1 MRRSRVG
8 SRLLWVSLGA
18 ILAAGAVL
26 LIVLSLPGQLNA
38 FRTPSQIVA
47 AELPPGKVFRLGG
60 QIVPG
65 SYSTSDG
72 IEHRFTLADSDGGSM
87 ALRYSGALPDL
98 FREGQGVV
106 TQGTLGS
113 DGIFVASEVLAK
125 HDENYMP
132 PELEASLK
140 DKAGMSCMPVAR
152 T

>member
-72 IEHRFTLADSDGGSM
+72 IEHRFTLSDSDGGSM

-98 FREGQGVV
+98 FREGQGIIA
-106 TQGTLGS
+106 TGTLTAAG
-113 DGIFVASEVLAK
+113 DFEASTLLTK
-125 HDENYMP
+125 HDEAYVP
-132 PELEASLK
+132 RELREHGEAAADS
-140 DKAGMSCMPVAR
+140 AAQ
-152 T
+152 